1 MGRGVCAMSAITAIR
16 IRDRYARGVTIVEA
30 LVALVVLS
38 VGMLGIASL
47 YVSSLK
53 AERSAQIR
61 VQAVTLVSDMADR
74 IRANAPARDFYGMA
88 KYGGN
93 PGTHD
98 CVASAAFCSTTA
110 LAEDDLARWADSAKA
125 LPGTPT
131 APQATVVYTAA
142 AKAGQ
147 PDRFQIVV
155 AWREPGDKV
164 DVTYQNNLEIIPGQP

>member
-1 MGRGVCAMSAITAIR
+1 MSAISAIR
-16 IRDRYARGVTIVEA
+16 MHGRYARGVTIVEA

-61 VQAVTLVSDMADR
+61 VQAVTLVSDMGDR
-74 IRANAPARDFYGMA
+74 IRANAPARDFYGMK

-93 PGTHD
+93 PVTHD
-98 CVASAAFCSTTA
+98 CVASATAFCSVTT
-110 LAEDDLARWADSAKA
+110 LAEDDLARWVDSAKA

-131 APQATVVYTAA
+131 APKATVVYTAA
-142 AKAGQ
+142 ATAGQ

-155 AWREPGDKV
+155 AWREPGDKA

>member
-1 MGRGVCAMSAITAIR
+1 MRATIAQ
-16 IRDRYARGVTIVEA
+16 ARGVTIVEV

-74 IRANAPARDFYGMA
+74 IRANAPARDFYGLA
-88 KYGGN
+88 KYSGK
-93 PGTHD
+93 PVTHG
-98 CVASAAFCSTTA
+98 CVATDAVYCSTTA
-110 LAEDDLARWADSAKA
+110 LAEDDLARWLVSASA

-131 APQATVVYTAA
+131 APKGTVVYTAGA
-142 AKAGQ
+142 GAGQ

-155 AWREPGDKV
+155 AWREPGDKQ